1 MNSDSSDGYTFG
13 NEFWLSYVLPHETD
27 MKLTSSKLYR
37 RKDST
42 MMKGFI
48 ALIT

>member
-1 MNSDSSDGYTFG
+1 MNSGRSDGYTFG
-13 NEFWLSYVLPHETD
+13 NGFWLSYVLPHETD
-27 MKLTSSKLYR
+27 MKLTSSKICR
-37 RKDST
+37 KKDST